1 MLDTDSDRCGFVV
14 PNQEG
19 TTYEPLHRN
28 KLIALLGVVF
38 ARTDPGC
45 AIVTDSVTSEG
56 LAVFLT
62 SLGLQHVRYLKG
74 YANVIGKARELTESG
89 QVYAPLAI
97 ETSGHCA
104 MAENAYL
111 DDGTYTAVKIISLL
125 ATERQKEAKSGK
137 ALSNSP
143 LLDLIADLEEVD
155 EIKELRMKT
164 LDSSLDTMRYVFDIL
179 ALEVAAA
186 AETHEDW
193 QVDEENLEGLRIRT
207 GDSQFF
213 MLRKS
218 LHDPIIS
225 LQIESRSSEH
235 ARTRVVRPLL
245 QLMRD
250 FPSIGDALDTSAL
263 ENYFY

>member
-1 MLDTDSDRCGFVV
+1 M

-19 TTYEPLHRN
+19 AYEPLHRN

-56 LAVFLT
+56 LADFLIN

-74 YANVIGKARELTESG
+74 YANVINKARDLTQDG

-104 MAENAYL
+104 MAENGYL

-125 ATERQKEAKSGK
+125 ATERQKQAETGSAPSD
-137 ALSNSP
+137 SP
-143 LLDLIADLEEVD
+143 LLDLISDLKEVE

-164 LDSSLDTMRYVFDIL
+164 VDSSLDTMRHVFDIL
-179 ALEVAAA
+179 ALEVATA
-186 AETHEDW
+186 AEDHSDW
-193 QVDEENLEGLRIRT
+193 EVDEENLEGLRIRT

-225 LQIESRSSEH
+225 LQIESHSADH
-235 ARTRVVRPLL
+235 ARTQIVQPLL
-245 QLMRD
+245 EIIRK
-250 FPSIGDALDTSAL
+250 FPPIGDSLDTSAL
-263 ENYFY
+263 DNY

>member
-1 MLDTDSDRCGFVV
+1 M
-14 PNQEG
+14 
-19 TTYEPLHRN
+19 
-28 KLIALLGVVF
+28 
-38 ARTDPGC
+38 
-45 AIVTDSVTSEG
+45 
-56 LAVFLT
+56 
-62 SLGLQHVRYLKG
+62 
-74 YANVIGKARELTESG
+74 IGKARTLTEEG

-104 MAENAYL
+104 MAENGYL

-125 ATERQKEAKSGK
+125 ATERQKQAQTGSEPSV
-137 ALSNSP
+137 SP

-164 LDSSLDTMRYVFDIL
+164 KDSSLDTMRRVFDIF
-179 ALEVAAA
+179 ALEVSAA
-186 AETHEDW
+186 AETHGDW

-225 LQIESRSSEH
+225 LQIESRSAEH
-235 ARTRVVRPLL
+235 ARTSVVRPLL
-245 QLMRD
+245 KIIQE
-250 FPSIGDALDTSAL
+250 FPSIRDAMDTTAL
-263 ENYFY
+263 ENY